1 MACRTLTAR
10 LAMCQLQY
18 SCMCPCLHSYR
29 LQCYLSTSGLCCNC
43 CTCCFAGDEH
53 GKLLWPQGQWQVPA
67 ELPPLGAK
75 LLLQP
80 GHCDPTVNLYD
91 CIVAFRKQ
99 HGVVGVWPVARGPG
113 S

>member
-1 MACRTLTAR
+1 MQRWQTRVFDAL
-10 LAMCQLQY
+10 LHVPFL
-18 SCMCPCLHSYR
+18 CMVLVC
-29 LQCYLSTSGLCCNC
+29 
-43 CTCCFAGDEH
+43 AGDEH
-53 GKLLWPQGQWQVPA
+53 GNLLWPQGNWHAAVQ
-67 ELPPLGAK
+67 LPPIGTK

-113 S
+113 L